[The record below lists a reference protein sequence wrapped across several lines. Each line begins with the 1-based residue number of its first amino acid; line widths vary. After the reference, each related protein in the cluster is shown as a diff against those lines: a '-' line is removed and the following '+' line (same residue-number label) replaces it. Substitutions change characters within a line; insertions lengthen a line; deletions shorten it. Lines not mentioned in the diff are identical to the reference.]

1 MLKAVIAAIL
11 LATLG
16 QTSLYGALDDYWK
29 ENKKSIT
36 LQEYKQRK
44 LNRFDEDRHP
54 DLVNCIGGAPSI
66 EAVDQ
71 CIDDARKQRQK
82 KMQGN

>member
-1 MLKAVIAAIL
+1 VLKAILAAIL
-11 LATLG
+11 LAVLG

-29 ENKKSIT
+29 QNKKSIT

-44 LNRFDEDRHP
+44 LKRFDEDRHP
-54 DLVNCIGGAPSI
+54 DLVNCIGGASSF

-71 CIDDARKQRQK
+71 CIDDARKQRLQK
-82 KMQGN
+82 IQGN